1 MTEPVFHGES
11 PRLVRDIFFKQ
22 LGQVNPLLS
31 VLDVAAQRF
40 SDEVVNAPSPDTAI
54 RHLLSQCGAG
64 KVYVSA
70 QCIPAAIN
78 QLHRAHIAYVIARAD
93 RLCYELR
100 HHANVRGESRQ
111 NVPKKGDFLR
121 WTVATLLMNHIPAP
135 TIEFPPAD
143 TTMTSIFPD
152 ATLALVDYYRLCRNE
167 EFHDE
172 LGESADSGA
181 VKLFAALPIGKIKA
195 AFGKEPNAPGALTIK
210 DAILC
215 SKAWQDASIYLCQLL
230 IWEELA
236 QCLLQKRFGGLQ
248 ATRRRN
254 GAEQLLRIEY
264 LWTEPSI
271 RNMIK
276 HLGWEA

>member
-1 MTEPVFHGES
+1 MTESVFHGNS

-22 LGQVNPLLS
+22 LGQVSPLLW
-31 VLDVAAQRF
+31 VLNVAAQRF
-40 SDEVVNAPSPDTAI
+40 SDEVVNSPSPDKAI

-70 QCIPAAIN
+70 ECIPAAIN

-121 WTVATLLMNHIPAP
+121 WTVATLLMNHIPTP
-135 TIEFPPAD
+135 TIEFPPSD
-143 TTMTSIFPD
+143 TTMVSIFPD
-152 ATLALVDYYRLCRNE
+152 ATLALLDYYRLCRNE

-181 VKLFAALPIGKIKA
+181 VKAFAELPIVKIKA
-195 AFGKEPNAPGALTIK
+195 AFGKVPNAPNALTIK

-215 SKAWQDASIYLCQLL
+215 SKAWQDASTYLCQLL
-230 IWEELA
+230 VWEELA
-236 QCLLQKRFGGLQ
+236 ECLLRKRFSGLQ
-248 ATRRRN
+248 MTRRRN
-254 GAEQLLRIEY
+254 GAEQFLRVEC
-264 LWTEPSI
+264 LSTEHRI
-271 RNMIK
+271 RDMIQR
-276 HLGWEA
+276 LGWEA